1 MLESDFLNL
10 DPTPDHINQRE
21 LTTLLASVLLDKS
34 INFRSVK
41 ATLQVAW
48 KFAELVEIQSLDT
61 NTFSYSFRKED
72 TKRIISGSPWPIK
85 GGPIVL
91 KIWSRELS

>member
-21 LTTLLASVLLDKS
+21 LTTLLARVMLDKS

-48 KFAELVEIQSLDT
+48 KFAELVEIQALDT
-61 NTFSYSFRKED
+61 NTFSCSFRKKED
-72 TKRIISGSPWPIK
+72 TKRINSGSP
-85 GGPIVL
+85 
-91 KIWSRELS
+91 

>member
-1 MLESDFLNL
+1 M
-10 DPTPDHINQRE
+10 
-21 LTTLLASVLLDKS
+21 
-34 INFRSVK
+34 
-41 ATLQVAW
+41 AW